1 MAQLCVTLGAP
12 TLAELRERR
21 DLAAPDADLV
31 EVRLDTVADPDVAG
45 ALAGRTTPVVVTCRA
60 AWEGGHFR
68 GSEEERLG
76 LLRQAWQAGA
86 EFVDVEFAAR
96 DAAPWIAETGGER
109 LILSSHDF
117 AGVPHDLEARH
128 RAMCAE
134 APAVVKIAVTVE
146 RLAQLA
152 PLARLRAGGSQRQIV
167 LAMGR
172 PGLPSRLLPDRFGS
186 AWTYAGDNWAP
197 GQLPASVLR
206 RTYRFGQVSSG
217 AALYGVVA
225 RPSSHSVSPDM
236 HNAAFAA
243 AGLDAIY
250 LPLEAAD
257 VDDLLAFA
265 DDFALQG
272 ASVTLPFKVDVLP
285 RVDADAL
292 SRRVGAVNTL
302 TRSDG
307 RWMGTNTDVAGLL
320 APLAGRMT
328 LQGARAAILG
338 TGGAARGAAVALSDA
353 GTHVTVIGRDAG
365 KARGVASLVG
375 GASASLPPDPGSW
388 DLLVNATPAG
398 MYPATDETPW
408 PDGRFD
414 GTLVYD
420 LIYNPRQTRLL
431 RDAAAAGCATLDGL
445 PMLVAQAEAQFTQ
458 WTGRPPAPGVML
470 AAAEARLATFPALDN
485 GALSLSRS

>member
-1 MAQLCVTLGAP
+1 MAQLCVTIGAP
-12 TLAELRERR
+12 TLADLRERR

-31 EVRLDTVADPDVAG
+31 ELRLDTVADPDVAG

-68 GSEEERLG
+68 GSEDERLR
-76 LLRQAWQAGA
+76 LLHQAWVAGA

-96 DAAPWIAETGGER
+96 DAAPWIGATRGER

-117 AGVPHDLEARH
+117 AGVPHDLTARH

-134 APAVVKIAVTVE
+134 SPAVVKIAVTVE
-146 RLAQLA
+146 RLAQLG
-152 PLARLRAGGSQRQIV
+152 PLAGLRAQAGQRQIV
-167 LAMGR
+167 LGMGR
-172 PGLPSRLLPDRFGS
+172 PGLPTRLLPDRFGS

-197 GQLPASVLR
+197 GQLPASVFR
-206 RTYRFGQVSSG
+206 KTYRFGAVSSR
-217 AALYGVVA
+217 AAVYGVVA

-257 VDDLLAFA
+257 VDDLWTFSEAFG
-265 DDFALQG
+265 LQG

-285 RVDADAL
+285 HVEADAL
-292 SRRVGAVNTL
+292 SRRVGAANTL
-302 TRSDG
+302 TRRGG

-320 APLAGRMT
+320 APLTDRMT
-328 LQGARAAILG
+328 LQGARASILG

-353 GTHVTVIGRDAG
+353 GARVTVFGRDPH
-365 KARGVASLVG
+365 KARGVADLVG
-375 GASASLPPDPGSW
+375 GASAILPPAPGSW

-398 MYPATDETPW
+398 MHPAIDESPW
-408 PDGRFD
+408 PDARFD
-414 GTLVYD
+414 GALVYD

-445 PMLVAQAEAQFTQ
+445 PMLIAQAEAQFTQ
-458 WTGRPPAPGVML
+458 WTGRSPAPGVML
-470 AAAEARLATFPALDN
+470 AAAEARLATFPAHDD